1 MKILVRLILIVLAFA
16 ASIAAS
22 ASATSSFNLRQIK
35 AELKRFSLCIGAEK
49 VQAVKDVIGEDM
61 HVICGVELGNVSL
74 SSQNLKAIKHCM
86 DNTRFMVQESRL
98 ASMEYQVFYRCRSI
112 YPINLSLV
120 SGQSGLAIKE
130 IFFVY
135 Q

>member
-1 MKILVRLILIVLAFA
+1 MKILVHLILIVLALT
-16 ASIAAS
+16 ASIS
-22 ASATSSFNLRQIK
+22 ASAISSLNLRQIK
-35 AELKRFSLCIGAEK
+35 AELKRFSLCIGTEK
-49 VQAVKDVIGEDM
+49 VQVVKDAIGEDM
-61 HVICGVELGNVSL
+61 YVICGVELGNVSL
-74 SSQNLKAIKHCM
+74 SLQNLKAIKHCM
-86 DNTRFMVQESRL
+86 DNTRFLVQESRL
-98 ASMEYQVFYRCRSI
+98 ASMEYQVFYRCKSI